1 MGQNIESQDKSFKQG
16 FLDYLT
22 ALKQDGINPNYIDL
36 ESWYRWP
43 QFLVPETKENSFTNI
58 AKDLGNDFFN
68 QN

>member
-1 MGQNIESQDKSFKQG
+1 M
-16 FLDYLT
+16 DYLT

-43 QFLVPETKENSFTNI
+43 QFLVPQTKENSFTNI